1 MMTGSMEAFF
11 VFLQKSPFN
20 MMLFGGAVATGVM
33 LLWPLV
39 MRPFRAGREV
49 SAVEAVQ
56 LINRK
61 DALVIDVR
69 DTGEFEAGHIAG
81 ARHVPEKQLAERLKE
96 LEKFKSR
103 PLIVVCHSGMRS
115 SAAVQVLRR
124 NGFNEAVNLTGGIAG
139 WQQASLPLE
148 KR

>member
-1 MMTGSMEAFF
+1 
-11 VFLQKSPFN
+11 

-49 SAVEAVQ
+49 GVIEAVQ

-69 DTGEFEAGHIAG
+69 DTGEYEAGHIAG
-81 ARHVPEKQLAERLKE
+81 ARHVPEKQLTERLKE
-96 LEKFKSR
+96 LEKFKDRS
-103 PLIVVCHSGMRS
+103 LIVVCRSGMRS
-115 SAAVQVLRR
+115 GAAVQVLRR
-124 NGFNEAVNLTGGIAG
+124 DGFNAAVNLQGGIGA
-139 WQQASLPLE
+139 WQQAGMPLE